1 MPRRDWQEGGPE
13 WSMGV
18 HFPGRWGLSPS
29 AHAHICAHICSG
41 DPTLSVRRGLRV
53 IRQSLSPRSSHPTG
67 PILWGVQG
75 AMGAPPSAQNQEA
88 SQGRESWFFGMV
100 FLARKPPLC
109 GAVRGPRMG

>member
-1 MPRRDWQEGGPE
+1 MCPGETGRRGALSGAWGCTSQVAGACLRALTHT
-13 WSMGV
+13 SV
-18 HFPGRWGLSPS
+18 HTSV
-29 AHAHICAHICSG
+29 H
-41 DPTLSVRRGLRV
+41 PTLSVRRGLQV